1 MTLCWPPSSGELVQL
16 VSSSRLPLL
25 RELFTP
31 GGARHGA
38 AAGADAPQLSAL
50 ETARSGADGARD
62 GARARWDGARALVGA
77 QHGAGRGG
85 GRRTTTLASEFVS
98 SLDALVHM
106 LKDTTPHF
114 VRCVKPNKD
123 LVTTDCLLI
132 ASDDLIGCLTSS
144 RAADE
149 H

>member
-38 AAGADAPQLSAL
+38 AAAADAPQLSAL

-62 GARARWDGARALVGA
+62 GARARWDGARTLVGA
-77 QHGAGRGG
+77 GAGRGG
-85 GRRTTTLASEFVS
+85 GRRATTLASEFVN

-123 LVTTDCLLI
+123 LVTTALI
-132 ASDDLIGCLTSS
+132 AS
-144 RAADE
+144 
-149 H
+149 

>member
-1 MTLCWPPSSGELVQL
+1 M
-16 VSSSRLPLL
+16 PLL

-38 AAGADAPQLSAL
+38 AAAADAPQLSA
-50 ETARSGADGARD
+50 RGGADGARD

-85 GRRTTTLASEFVS
+85 GRRTSTLASEFVS

-106 LKDTTPHF
+106 LKDTTP
-114 VRCVKPNKD
+114 VLSGARYLYL
-123 LVTTDCLLI
+123 LVLMDP
-132 ASDDLIGCLTSS
+132 LTHEIE
-144 RAADE
+144 RVLPLPTIDIP
-149 H
+149 

>member
-1 MTLCWPPSSGELVQL
+1 MQL
-16 VSSSRLPLL
+16 VSSSRMPLL

-38 AAGADAPQLSAL
+38 AAAADAPQLSA
-50 ETARSGADGARD
+50 RGGADGARD

-77 QHGAGRGG
+77 QHGAGRGA
-85 GRRTTTLASEFVS
+85 GRRTSTLASEFVS

-114 VRCVKPNKD
+114 VRCVKPNKE
-123 LVTTDCLLI
+123 LVSTDCLLI
-132 ASDDLIGCLTSS
+132 ASEDLIGWPTSS

-149 H
+149 L